1 MPPASSR
8 TTASPSSSRARDV
21 PPALRALA
29 EAAWALVQ
37 RAPSG
42 RVALGR
48 AAPLL
53 EVVGLDAG
61 SDPAYEPIDTATVSR
76 VAKGFDEFDSEPI
89 AIRAA
94 AQTHRGVADGV
105 PVAIRIRRP
114 GLDRSVRNDLA
125 LLDTLAL
132 PLGAAMPKADAAA
145 LLRSVREQLLDELDF
160 EHEAS
165 THRRVARVLRGVD
178 GLVVPAVRSELCAED
193 VFVAQLLEG
202 QTLADGAE
210 PEDPAAV
217 ARTLVAAHVAAARAG
232 LALLDARPGH
242 VVVLADGRIGL
253 LGLGMARRVDRDR
266 VEHLLDALA
275 GLRAADEA
283 AFADAMASARL
294 PTAAYGVA
302 RSALGP
308 LVLGEARLDAAA
320 LRSTLRGAVP
330 ALALAAQAEPHP
342 DDPHLAR
349 AAGQLLATLA
359 PLAVTADWPGLVAAS
374 S

>member
-1 MPPASSR
+1 MPPASPR
-8 TTASPSSSRARDV
+8 TTASPSSSPARDV

-53 EVVGLDAG
+53 EAIAVDVET
-61 SDPAYEPIDTATVSR
+61 DPAYEPLDAATVSR
-76 VAKGFDEFDSEPI
+76 VAKGFDEFDAEPI

-94 AQTHRGVADGV
+94 AQTHRGVVDGV
-105 PVAIRIRRP
+105 AVAVRIRRP

-132 PLGAAMPKADAAA
+132 PLGAALPNADAAA

-178 GLVVPAVRSELCAED
+178 GLVVPAVRPELCAED
-193 VFVAQLLEG
+193 VFVAELLEG
-202 QTLADGAE
+202 QTLADGAQ
-210 PEDPAAV
+210 PEDPAAL
-217 ARTLVAAHVAAARAG
+217 ARALVSAHVAAGRAG
-232 LALLDARPGH
+232 LALVDARPGH
-242 VVVLADGRIGL
+242 VVVLPGGRTGL
-253 LGLGMARRVDRDR
+253 LGIGMARAVGRDR
-266 VEHLLDALA
+266 VEHLLGALA

-283 AFADAMASARL
+283 AFADAMAAARL
-294 PTAAYGVA
+294 PSAAYGVA
-302 RSALGP
+302 RSALGS
-308 LVLGEARLDAAA
+308 LVLGEAKLDVAA
-320 LRSTLRGAVP
+320 LHRTLRGAVP
-330 ALALAAQAEPHP
+330 ALGLAAQAEPHP

-359 PLAVTADWPGLVAAS
+359 PLAVTADWPALVAAS

>member
-1 MPPASSR
+1 
-8 TTASPSSSRARDV
+8 
-21 PPALRALA
+21 
-29 EAAWALVQ
+29 VQ

-48 AAPLL
+48 VAPLL
-53 EVVGLDAG
+53 EVIGVDVGT
-61 SDPAYEPIDTATVSR
+61 DPAFEPIEEATVSR
-76 VAKGFDEFDSEPI
+76 VAKGFDEFDAEPI
-89 AIRAA
+89 AVRAA
-94 AQTHRGVADGV
+94 AQTHRGVAEGV

-145 LLRSVREQLLDELDF
+145 LLRSVRQQLLDELDF

-193 VFVAQLLEG
+193 VFVTELLEG
-202 QTLADGAE
+202 QTLAGGAQ

-242 VVVLADGRIGL
+242 VVVLAEGRIGL
-253 LGLGMARRVDRDR
+253 LGIGMARPVGRDR

-275 GLRAADEA
+275 ALRAADEA
-283 AFADAMASARL
+283 AFANAMASARL

-302 RSALGP
+302 QSALGP
-308 LVLGEARLDAAA
+308 LVVGAARLDGAA
-320 LRSTLRGAVP
+320 LRRILRGAVP
-330 ALALAAQAEPHP
+330 ALGLAAQAEPHP

-359 PLAVTADWPGLVAAS
+359 PLAVTADWPELVAAS